1 MAKMEYSNLIFIIL
15 ERKGNIEDNY
25 LMSERDFKR
34 FFPNSETLLNRDFKI
49 WTESTLKG
57 GTKIRIRKCMGM
69 QDFNRFTSG
78 IYNEVNGGLARHCY
92 QNQFFTADD
101 GGLSCKNLF
110 TVCTAIFAANST
122 GKLYTPVD
130 MEGNAID
137 LIPLSIARFI
147 ELK

>member
-110 TVCTAIFAANST
+110 NNKEIIYY
-122 GKLYTPVD
+122 LY
-130 MEGNAID
+130 
-137 LIPLSIARFI
+137 
-147 ELK
+147 

>member
-15 ERKGNIEDNY
+15 ERKGNIENNY

-34 FFPNSETLLNRDFKI
+34 FFPNSETLLNEDFKI

-78 IYNEVNGGLARHCY
+78 IYNEVNGGLAPCRLIWRTGASPLYKCLG
-92 QNQFFTADD
+92 N
-101 GGLSCKNLF
+101 
-110 TVCTAIFAANST
+110 NS
-122 GKLYTPVD
+122 
-130 MEGNAID
+130 
-137 LIPLSIARFI
+137 
-147 ELK
+147 

>member
-15 ERKGNIEDNY
+15 ERKGNIENNY

-34 FFPNSETLLNRDFKI
+34 FFPNSETLLNEDFKI

-78 IYNEVNGGLARHCY
+78 IYNEVNGGLARSCY

-101 GGLSCKNLF
+101 GVWSCKKLF
-110 TVCTAIFAANST
+110 NKKENIYY
-122 GKLYTPVD
+122 LY
-130 MEGNAID
+130 
-137 LIPLSIARFI
+137 
-147 ELK
+147 